1 MVILRRKIVSLSLPL
16 KEMRVLVTG
25 GAGFIGSEVVSQ
37 LLTSGAYVTIL
48 DNFSS
53 GKKQYL
59 PKSNKKFKVIKGD
72 IRDKKSVKKA
82 VTDQESVIHLA
93 ALPFIP
99 DSFYYPGDFFD
110 VNTNGSVNMLWN
122 SIKSRSVETFVQ
134 VSTSE
139 VYGTAQHTPMDENH
153 PTVPHSTYAV
163 SKLAGDRVAF
173 TLHKENGFPVVI
185 IRPFNSYGP
194 RYTEPY
200 IIPEILSQIL
210 NGNKELMLGNIEAT
224 RDFTYVSDT
233 ADAII
238 RSIDAKKV
246 IGEIINVGSG
256 HETSI
261 RNLAFKITKIAKKK
275 IKIKYDESRE
285 RPYDVNRQ
293 YCNNKKAKRL
303 LGWKQKI
310 SINLGLRKTFDW
322 ATKNKIYFKMPFN
335 RFYYKGIGSN
345 RKFV

>member
-1 MVILRRKIVSLSLPL
+1 MLHLKDRRI
-16 KEMRVLVTG
+16 LVTG

-37 LLTSGAYVTIL
+37 LIEKNAIVTVF

-59 PKSNKKFKVIKGD
+59 PKNSKKLKIIKGD
-72 IRDKKSVKKA
+72 IRNENVVGKA
-82 VTDQESVIHLA
+82 IKDQEVIIHLA

-99 DSFYYPGDFFD
+99 DSFYYPADFFN
-110 VNTNGSVNMLWN
+110 VNTIGSVNLLWK
-122 SIKSRSVETFVQ
+122 SIKSKTTEQFIHI
-134 VSTSE
+134 STSE
-139 VYGTAQHTPMDENH
+139 VYGSAQYTPMDENH
-153 PTVPHSTYAV
+153 PTTPHSTYAV

-194 RYTEPY
+194 RYTQPY
-200 IIPEILSQIL
+200 IIPEIMNQLF
-210 NGNKELMLGNIEAT
+210 NGAKELMLGNVEST

-233 ADAII
+233 ANAILKT
-238 RSIDAKKV
+238 IDAKKV

-261 RNLAFKITKIAKKK
+261 RELTIKISKIAKMK

-285 RPYDVNRQ
+285 RPYDVNRLL
-293 YCNNKKAKRL
+293 CNNKKARNL
-303 LGWKQKI
+303 LNWKPKI
-310 SINLGLRKTFDW
+310 SINEGLQKTFQW
-322 ATKNKIYFKMPFN
+322 ARKNRITFNAPFK
-335 RFYYKGIGSN
+335 RFYYKNIN
-345 RKFV
+345 E

>member
-37 LLTSGAYVTIL
+37 LLTSGACVTIL

-82 VTDQESVIHLA
+82 VTDQEAVIHLA

-139 VYGTAQHTPMDENH
+139 VYGSARYVPMDENH
-153 PTVPHSTYAV
+153 PTTPHSTYAV
-163 SKLAGDRVAF
+163 SKLAGDQATF
-173 TLHKENGFPVVI
+173 TLHKENGFPSVI

-194 RYTEPY
+194 RFTEPY
-200 IIPEILSQIL
+200 IIPEIMGQIL
-210 NGNKELMLGNIEAT
+210 NNPKEITLGNVNTT
-224 RDFTYVSDT
+224 RDFTYVQDT
-233 ADAII
+233 ASAII
-238 RSIDAKKV
+238 KSIIEKKAN
-246 IGEIINVGSG
+246 GEIINVGSG
-256 HETSI
+256 TEISI
-261 RNLAFKITKIAKKK
+261 LNLAKKILKIAKKK
-275 IKIKYDESRE
+275 SKIKYDESRE
-285 RPYDVNRQ
+285 RPYDVNRLN
-293 YCNNKKAKRL
+293 CNNKKAKKIL
-303 LGWKQKI
+303 KWSPKI
-310 SINLGLRKTFDW
+310 SMDKGLSQTFSW
-322 ATKNKIYFKMPFN
+322 ATKNKISFDAPFK
-335 RFYYKGIGSN
+335 RWYYK
-345 RKFV
+345 KT